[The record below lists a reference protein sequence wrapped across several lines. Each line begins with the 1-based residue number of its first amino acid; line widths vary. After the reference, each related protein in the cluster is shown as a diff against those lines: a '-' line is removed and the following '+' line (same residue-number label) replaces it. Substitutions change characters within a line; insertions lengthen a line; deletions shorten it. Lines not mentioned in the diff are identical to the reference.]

1 MIRIKII
8 SPIEKRKDQFLTNVI
23 ENVNKEIRQM
33 YFPDKFLQKLK
44 QNCFYAITNAKIGS
58 AINVGQYSKV
68 MESKPFPYDVE
79 VEKAFL
85 NPPVVSVA
93 EALASPSKRRLSLSG
108 RFEGS
113 SQLYE
118 NEYSKRRILN
128 ISGNGTTIAVK
139 LWGDKSDLQMPEKKN
154 NITIHGLEM
163 SDFRGKL
170 EANSTSTTLIT
181 VEDEEED
188 PSAIMEGEVEAACF
202 DESDSS
208 IVLCGKCLAIDSFL
222 LGQIFKESHYVENV
236 HVKVRQ
242 EAKRV
247 EEIM

>member
-44 QNCFYAITNAKIGS
+44 QNCFYAITNAKIGT
-58 AINVGQYSKV
+58 AINVSQYSKV

-85 NPPVVSVA
+85 HPPIASVA

-108 RFEGS
+108 RSEG
-113 SQLYE
+113 
-118 NEYSKRRILN
+118 
-128 ISGNGTTIAVK
+128 
-139 LWGDKSDLQMPEKKN
+139 
-154 NITIHGLEM
+154 
-163 SDFRGKL
+163 
-170 EANSTSTTLIT
+170 

-188 PSAIMEGEVEAACF
+188 PSAIMEGEVETACF

-208 IVLCGKCLAIDSFL
+208 IILCGKCLAIDTFL
-222 LGQIFKESHYVENV
+222 LGEIFKEGHYVENV

-247 EEIM
+247 EKRSCELIHV